1 VQHWIGWTIVAIV
14 CVVAEIFTEGFF
26 IMWFGIGAAASAVAA
41 FLGASV
47 PWQFV
52 FFIGVS
58 AALVVSTK
66 KLTSP
71 VFKRAELKT
80 NVNALPGTMAL
91 VTQPIPEQGS
101 GQVKVNGEIW
111 TARSNDGRR
120 IPAGVTVKI
129 LRVAGVHV
137 VVESPE

>member
-1 VQHWIGWTIVAIV
+1 MQHWIGWTIVAIV

-26 IMWFGIGAAASAVAA
+26 ILWFGIGAAVSAVAA
-41 FLGASV
+41 FLGVSA

-52 FFIGVS
+52 LFIGVS
-58 AALVVSTK
+58 AALVVCTK

-71 VFKRAELKT
+71 VFKGAELKT
-80 NVNALPGTMAL
+80 NVSALPGTMAL
-91 VTQPIPEQGS
+91 VTQAIPEQGS
-101 GQVKVNGEIW
+101 GQVKVKGEIW
-111 TARSNDGRR
+111 TARSNDGKR

-129 LRVAGVHV
+129 LRVVGVHV